1 MPHESTVHRDTPYE
15 HIGSDYGMMIK
26 ARSKSLIGS
35 ESDNAQAASAV
46 LATNSETKSSTT
58 PIDINIIAH
67 GASFSSSSVVAA
79 PSSSVSSSIGSTTFI
94 NKDELH
100 HAMNMPETP
109 SQLTHHAD
117 FDDDD
122 EDSDESKISEASNT
136 PPK

>member
-26 ARSKSLIGS
+26 ARSKSLIGN
-35 ESDNAQAASAV
+35 ESDNALAASAV
-46 LATNSETKSSTT
+46 LATSSENKPSTS
-58 PIDINIIAH
+58 PIDINIIAPS
-67 GASFSSSSVVAA
+67 ASSSVVAA
-79 PSSSVSSSIGSTTFI
+79 AASSSLSSSVGSTTFI
-94 NKDELH
+94 NKEELH